1 MATRKQAAKPVASIA
16 RWQSSGSPEDG
27 NPAEQIAHEIL
38 AQRSD
43 LLPSV
48 DRIMTAGLG
57 TDGTLKAIGLFR
69 HALSH
74 PGDVNRDPRVAI
86 AEVASGLEP
95 GSPSP
100 SDDAEQP
107 RP

>member
-1 MATRKQAAKPVASIA
+1 MATRKQAAKPPIGAA
-16 RWQSSGSPEDG
+16 RWHTSDSSDDLG
-27 NPAEQIAHEIL
+27 PAEQIAHDIL
-38 AQRSD
+38 AGRSD

-57 TDGTLKAIGLFR
+57 TEGTLKAIGLFR
-69 HALSH
+69 DSLNN

-95 GSPSP
+95 GSLEP
-100 SDDAEQP
+100 SDG
-107 RP
+107 